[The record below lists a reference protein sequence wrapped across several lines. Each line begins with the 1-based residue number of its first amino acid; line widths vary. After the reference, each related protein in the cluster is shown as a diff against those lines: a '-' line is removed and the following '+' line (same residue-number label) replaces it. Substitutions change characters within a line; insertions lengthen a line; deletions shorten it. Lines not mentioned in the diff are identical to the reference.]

1 LSICIYIQ
9 IYIHYTYI
17 NTNIQGSGLG
27 GANMGSN
34 SPNIYGSQDKYLMQ
48 QGGGGFGS
56 GSNGKKK
63 KIKYIF
69 LFIHMFYSDIGEY
82 IYI

>member
-1 LSICIYIQ
+1 
-9 IYIHYTYI
+9 
-17 NTNIQGSGLG
+17 
-27 GANMGSN
+27 MGSN

-82 IYI
+82 IYK